1 MTLKIDSTL
10 FIIGYTVQNFE
21 GRVGKVSVTNI
32 TNEFQKDVAQR
43 LSKLFEKKIVKL
55 EREDRESYLEIIE
68 EYQKQISFT
77 RNSVNNSIANE
88 LEVHKNWL
96 SCLAEPVTK
105 YNLSDIDRRL
115 DDNTMIYSPRMDIA
129 ITPTVVKRRGNKVS
143 LGMYRLSKDVRLI
156 EYIYEL
162 DFIQQI
168 EGALR
173 NQSNRN
179 LEDFN
184 LRHSNNPRYIN
195 NRPMHLFGIEIE
207 NQKKPKHLMGDFL
220 NAISLS
226 KIPIILF
233 PEDKMEGCMKML
245 LFSSLIK
252 SIKDVPIFDIINIP
266 LVLTISQFRDIMN
279 SFLAE
284 ENLDLIRVEHY
295 R

>member
-1 MTLKIDSTL
+1 M
-10 FIIGYTVQNFE
+10 
-21 GRVGKVSVTNI
+21 SVTNI
-32 TNEFQKDVAQR
+32 TNEFQKDVAQN

-55 EREDRESYLEIIE
+55 EREDRKSYLEIIA
-68 EYQKQISFT
+68 EYQKQISFI

-88 LEVHKNWL
+88 LEIHKNWL
-96 SCLAEPVTK
+96 SCLAEPITE
-105 YNLSDIDRRL
+105 YNLSDINREL
-115 DDNTMIYSPRMDIA
+115 DSNTMIYSPRMDIA
-129 ITPTVVKRRGNKVS
+129 ITPTLVKRRGKRVS
-143 LGMYRLSKDVRLI
+143 MGIYRLSEDVKLI
-156 EYIYEL
+156 NYIYKL
-162 DFIQQI
+162 DFIKQM
-168 EGALR
+168 EFALR
-173 NQSNRN
+173 RQSNRN
-179 LEDFN
+179 LERFN
-184 LRHSNNPRYIN
+184 LNHLNDPSYIN

-207 NQKKPKHLMGDFL
+207 NQKNPKHLMGDFL

-279 SFLAE
+279 HFLEE
-284 ENLDLIRVEHY
+284 ENLDLIRVEQY